1 MIEERVKYIPSFGRR
16 GGKSIKP
23 NKRESF
29 ETLLPELEISV
40 DELNDISEQET
51 WLEIG
56 FGGGEHLAHRAKNN
70 PEINYIGSEV
80 YKYGVS
86 KLVNQIDEE
95 NIKNIRLFTEDGRLM
110 LDALQNSSID
120 GVYILFPD
128 PWPKIRHHKRRI
140 INNET
145 LDILA
150 RILKKGAKL
159 NIATDH
165 YEYAEWI
172 FVQMEQRD
180 DFKWLAES
188 KSGWET
194 PPEGHIQTRYQEK
207 NKAETAYP
215 LFLNFSK
222 M

>member
-1 MIEERVKYIPSFGRR
+1 MTEERAKYIPSFGRR
-16 GGKSIKP
+16 GGKSIKK
-23 NKRESF
+23 NKREKF

-40 DELNDISEQET
+40 DELGNIPTQQT

-56 FGGGEHLAHRAKNN
+56 FGGGEHLVHRAKTN

-80 YKYGVS
+80 YKYGVA
-86 KLVNQIDEE
+86 KLVNEIAESD
-95 NIKNIRLFTEDGRLM
+95 IKNIRLFTDDARLM
-110 LDALQNSSID
+110 LDALPNNSID

-145 LDILA
+145 LEILS
-150 RILKKGAKL
+150 RILKSGGKL

-165 YEYAEWI
+165 WEYAEWV
-172 FVQMEQRD
+172 FVQMNQRD
-180 DFKWLAES
+180 DFKWLAER
-188 KSGWET
+188 KSDWET

-207 NKAETAYP
+207 NKAQTNYP
-215 LFLNFSK
+215 LFLNFERI
-222 M
+222 